1 MIFTEVF
8 REILGHDSR
17 EKVKIDL
24 VATEHTF
31 MDDFLNRIRLKKGSV

>member
-1 MIFTEVF
+1 MIFTEVV

-24 VATEHTF
+24 VETGQTS
-31 MDDFLNRIRLKKGSV
+31 MDDFLNRIRPKKGSV